1 MSEIYF
7 ELASIS
13 KNRSTD
19 FRGSTVQLKHLLWVN
34 QLIHVQNSVKN
45 PRHRFNKIRLK
56 QILFDNTTNIL

>member
-19 FRGSTVQLKHLLWVN
+19 FRGSTVQLKRLLWV
-34 QLIHVQNSVKN
+34 IHVQNSVKN
-45 PRHRFNKIRLK
+45 RRHRFNKIRLK
-56 QILFDNTTNIL
+56 QITFDNKQPIFCS